1 MCQLQ
6 RFSNSSSNNYELLFE
21 QNEPFSNNLNH
32 FRTKYEQI
40 MNGYWNNFLTVFQI
54 IMDYFSSK
62 MNNFRTFCRTIF
74 KQFVEQYSNSLS
86 NNFRKVLWTQ
96 ILSVFRAHVSDLS
109 KAADPKLGPAR
120 TATYFS
126 SRLKVPFKPNLR
138 LLRFSFCVRQLQ
150 LNGW

>member
-1 MCQLQ
+1 MNNLWTVIETISLQLA
-6 RFSNSSSNNYELLFE
+6 NSFSNNYGLFFE
-21 QNEPFSNNLNH
+21 QNEQFSNIL
-32 FRTKYEQI
+32 
-40 MNGYWNNFLTVFQI
+40 WNNIQTV
-54 IMDYFSSK
+54 
-62 MNNFRTFCRTIF
+62 CRTIF
-74 KQFVEQYSNSLS
+74 EHFVEQYSNSLS
-86 NNFRKVLWTQ
+86 NNFRTVLWTQ

-109 KAADPKLGPAR
+109 RGADPKLRPAR